1 MKNKLRDAHFAKVI
15 AVWFCLGMLVLFTG
29 CATKP
34 KSEKSDPMSVIK
46 NAESLGKALGC
57 IFGCDKQPKDNQ

>member
-1 MKNKLRDAHFAKVI
+1 MKKILTQYLYIVVI
-15 AVWFCLGMLVLFTG
+15 VACMFVLAG
-29 CATKP
+29 CANKP

>member
-1 MKNKLRDAHFAKVI
+1 MKKILTQYLYIVVMVACMFILA
-15 AVWFCLGMLVLFTG
+15 G

-34 KSEKSDPMSVIK
+34 KSEKTDPMSVIK